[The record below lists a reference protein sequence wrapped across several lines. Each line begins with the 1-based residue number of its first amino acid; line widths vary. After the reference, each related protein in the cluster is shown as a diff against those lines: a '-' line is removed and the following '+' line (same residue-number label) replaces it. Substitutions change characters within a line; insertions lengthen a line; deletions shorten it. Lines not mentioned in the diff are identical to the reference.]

1 MVTMEFSTRR
11 LLHITNG
18 SAAADTIGA
27 AGIPGVRSI
36 WADSLH
42 DGPVP
47 GGISDR
53 ELLEVRA
60 RYHAAPSEESFAE
73 QVNGLTEWRQVMER
87 GGYDELVLWFEHD
100 LFDQLNLI
108 ELLTWISR
116 HLPSTTP
123 VSLICIGTF
132 PGRPD
137 FKGLGELT
145 PGELA
150 PLIYTRTLV
159 SESQYS
165 TAERAWLAFRQPT
178 PLGLADLVHSGD
190 TSALPFLAP
199 AVRRFLQEYPWTS
212 DGLSRTERRFLHLAA
227 NGPIRFAEAFP
238 RMHDGEDAYYVSDT
252 SLVDLAEGFAR
263 LSPPLVTW
271 ERDPG
276 SNSQRLTGSVTIT
289 PAGEAVL
296 SGRED
301 RVAVYGIDRWMGGV
315 HMQSGTNLWRWDDT
329 RGQVV
334 PDAART
340 L

>member
-1 MVTMEFSTRR
+1 MVTMDLSTRR
-11 LLHITNG
+11 FLHVTNG
-18 SAAADTIGA
+18 SSAADTIGA

-53 ELLEVRA
+53 ALLEVRA

-73 QVNGLTEWRQVMER
+73 QVKGLTEWRHVMER

-108 ELLTWISR
+108 ELLTWISHR
-116 HLPSTTP
+116 VSSATP

-150 PLIYTRTLV
+150 PLIDTRRPV
-159 SESQYS
+159 SESQYA
-165 TAERAWLAFRQPT
+165 TAERAWLAFRRPT
-178 PLGLADLVHSGD
+178 PEALADLVDTGD

-199 AVRRFLQEYPWTS
+199 ALRRFLQEYPWTS
-212 DGLSRTERRFLHLAA
+212 DGLSRTERRFLQLAA
-227 NGPIRFAEAFP
+227 GGPVRLAEAFP
-238 RMHDGEDAYYVSDT
+238 RMHDGEKAYYVSDT
-252 SLVDLAEGFAR
+252 SMADLVEGFSR
-263 LSPPLVTW
+263 MSPPLVTW
-271 ERDPG
+271 HRDPG
-276 SNSQRLTGSVTIT
+276 GNGQPLTGSVTIT
-289 PAGEAVL
+289 PSGEAVL

-301 RVAVYGIDRWMGGV
+301 RVAVYGMDRWMGGV
-315 HMQSGTNLWRWDDT
+315 HLQSGTNLWRWDDT

-334 PDAART
+334 PDTVRT
-340 L
+340 S